1 MSEHPAEKNQ
11 ADQLR
16 RAMDSLA
23 EINAS
28 LSSAPDNASPH
39 NGASE
44 SSDESSV
51 LHGTKNGPE
60 TFVPNP
66 AGSTNDSSADSS
78 KRFAKRRSRDF
89 KSTQMQPE
97 TISSNKKLPLRESI
111 SNGPLAVLLRAL
123 ARRLEESLSEM
134 LQARLS
140 LRVGRQRVISRE
152 DYLSR
157 LEDSRLKY
165 QIKWSSM
172 PLFCVVTVSDSI
184 ASAVVERMLGGDIES
199 NSPKKRN
206 LTEVESRLILRFV
219 TEFGATLQRVY
230 DSDLVEVPA
239 IQNLEEATDEVIH
252 AAAEHESVE
261 VPFEVQLGGQQG
273 TLRLCMPMSWT
284 QAWQKARAREM
295 ITQEAEG
302 ILKSN
307 QKTSS
312 IRETEVQVTVTLAT
326 SMIRTS
332 DLLDLDVGDIITTEK
347 DPSSPAELLVQ
358 GVPKFKVSPGSY
370 QGKKAVQITKWIE
383 KEDD

>member
-39 NGASE
+39 NAASE

-89 KSTQMQPE
+89 KSTQMEPE

-140 LRVGRQRVISRE
+140 LRVGRQRVISRD

-165 QIKWSSM
+165 RIKWSSM
-172 PLFCVVTVSDSI
+172 QLFCVVTVSDSI

-239 IQNLEEATDEVIH
+239 TQNLEEATDEVIH

>member
-23 EINAS
+23 EIKAS

-39 NGASE
+39 NAAPE

-51 LHGTKNGPE
+51 LHGMKNGPE

-140 LRVGRQRVISRE
+140 LRAGRQRIISRD

-172 PLFCVVTVSDSI
+172 QLFCVVRVSDSI
-184 ASAVVERMLGGDIES
+184 ASAVAERMLGGDIES

-230 DSDLVEVPA
+230 DSDLVEVPT
-239 IQNLEEATDEVIH
+239 IQNLEKATDEVIH

-273 TLRLCMPMSWT
+273 TLHLCMPVSWT

-302 ILKSN
+302 VLKSN